1 MNARQKA
8 KKYKRLYETLLKES
22 VKVNTVY
29 ITEPNMLKFEGEAR
43 CPYEEHW
50 AEELGDEYIRTIK
63 ESVRRRVAEDIAF
76 AIPVEFTISGRWITG
91 KTNIWV
97 DRGALCKDVIRL

>member
-8 KKYKRLYETLLKES
+8 KKYKRLYETLLKEP

-43 CPYEEHW
+43 YPYEEHW
-50 AEELGDEYIRTIK
+50 AEELGDEYIRTVK

-91 KTNIWV
+91 KTNIWL
-97 DRGALCKDVIRL
+97 DREALNADKI

>member
-22 VKVNTVY
+22 VKVNTMY
-29 ITEPNMLKFEGEAR
+29 ITEPNMLRFEGEAR
-43 CPYEEHW
+43 YPYEEHC
-50 AEELGDEYIRTIK
+50 AEELGDEYIKTVK
-63 ESVRRRVAEDIAF
+63 ESVRRRVAENIAF

-91 KTNIWV
+91 KTNIWL
-97 DRGALCKDVIRL
+97 DREALNADKI